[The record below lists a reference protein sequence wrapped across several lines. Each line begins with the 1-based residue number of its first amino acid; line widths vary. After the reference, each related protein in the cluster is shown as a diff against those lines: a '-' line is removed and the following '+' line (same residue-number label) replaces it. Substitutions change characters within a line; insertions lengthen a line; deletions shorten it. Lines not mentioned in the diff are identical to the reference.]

1 LSSLGALGGRSGYLP
16 LHLDIVVPHFDFVIR
31 QLAGASSAREF
42 STQRLVKRRSLDL
55 VVWSPVAFMDFL
67 ALLVHMVQVRA
78 VVLGALGVSRVFD
91 LAFC

>member
-1 LSSLGALGGRSGYLP
+1 MSSLGALGGRSGYFP
-16 LHLDIVVPHFDFVIR
+16 LHLDIVVSHFVFVIR